1 MKMVKILFWF
11 FVVLL
16 SVALLAWL
24 IGSLRFKQMV
34 KADVRRLQAN
44 VADTD
49 AILTPGDIRHLPPI
63 VQQWLHRSGVV
74 GKKQIQRVHLHQT
87 GRMRTTP
94 NGPWMPVRAEQYFS
108 VAKPGFVWVAD
119 VKAAPL
125 VHLSGRDL
133 FEDGKGHMLI
143 KAASLIPVADAKG
156 PETDQGALIRFLAEI
171 CWFPSAATVDYIAW
185 EPVDSLSARA
195 TMRYGGTAGSGVFS
209 FTPEGD
215 LRAFDA
221 MRYYDRQGTATLENW
236 RIENAAD
243 SYRAFEGVRIPTR
256 SSVHWLL
263 DSGDFTWFELEVKAV
278 DYGSGL

>member
-16 SVALLAWL
+16 SAALLARL
-24 IGSLRFKQMV
+24 IGSFRFKQMV
-34 KADVRRLQAN
+34 KADLRRLQAN

-49 AILTPGDIRHLPPI
+49 VILTPDDIRHLPSI

-74 GKKQIQRVHLHQT
+74 GKNRIQGVHLHQT

-94 NGPWMPVRAEQYFS
+94 EGPWMPVRAEQYFS
-108 VAKPGFVWVAD
+108 VARPGFVWVAD
-119 VKAAPL
+119 VQAAPL

-143 KAASLIPVADAKG
+143 KAASLIPVADARG
-156 PETDQGALIRFLAEI
+156 AETDQGTLIRFLAEI
-171 CWFPSAATVDYIAW
+171 CWFPSAATADYIAW
-185 EPVDSLSARA
+185 ESVDSLSARA
-195 TMRYGGTAGSGVFS
+195 TMRFGGTEGSGVFS

-221 MRYYDRQGTATLENW
+221 LRYYDRQGTATLEKW

-243 SYRAFEGVRIPTR
+243 SYRAFAGVHMPTR

-263 DSGDFTWFELEVKAV
+263 DSGDFMWFELEVKAV
-278 DYGSGL
+278 EYGPGL